1 MSTQIEQTL
10 SDEAGRRSEA
20 SEKPDL
26 VLHIG
31 PGKTGSSA
39 IQAWLGRVSH
49 SLKRSGV
56 LYPAVAEDEREDFA
70 GNAQKLAA
78 WLSRPRSTAEDRFP
92 EVIESMLQ
100 DYISQAE
107 EAGCHTVLLSS
118 EFFPTADRANLEF
131 FRSEA
136 EKYFKLRIVG
146 YLRDPYWWLWSS
158 WGQAVKR
165 AAMCEDFAA
174 YALNNAKVLGET
186 LKGLIS
192 IFDDVRFLVYR
203 ETGLIESFA
212 RALDLPARLVD
223 AKAETTVNRSMTWDE
238 LDILLSVNR
247 TFRHAELSRMIS
259 DQMIAARPDAVAYR
273 DFDPELAAVVRGAN
287 EGIFAEIQSLI
298 VNPDVPI
305 IDNSNVRSE
314 AKHRVAQVDRET
326 FEVVLSA
333 IRSWF
338 DRSTPYLQLQ
348 QMAKQVAPEEEY
360 AGLLP
365 EGFDSIEYLL
375 LNPDVAAA
383 GVDPIGHYLTYGQ
396 KEGRAYRRPIAQRWS
411 SI

>member
-1 MSTQIEQTL
+1 MSDVTEPMN
-10 SDEAGRRSEA
+10 SDEREEA
-20 SEKPDL
+20 PTEDSRPTL

-39 IQAWLGRVSH
+39 IQAWLARVSDD
-49 SLKRSGV
+49 LAGSGV
-56 LYPAVAEDEREDFA
+56 LYPANKQEKQEEFT
-70 GNAQKLAA
+70 GNAQKIAA
-78 WLSRPRSTAEDRFP
+78 WLARPRSTVEDRFP
-92 EVIESMLQ
+92 KVIESLLEG
-100 DYISQAE
+100 YISQAE
-107 EAGCHTVLLSS
+107 EMRCHTVLLSS

-136 EKYFKLRIVG
+136 EKYFKLRVAG

-165 AAMCEDFAA
+165 AAMREDFTA
-174 YALNNAKVLGET
+174 YALKNATVLGET
-186 LKGLIS
+186 LKGFIS
-192 IFDDVRFLVYR
+192 VFDDVRLLVYR

-212 RALDLPARLVD
+212 RALDLPTRLVD
-223 AKAETTVNRSMTWDE
+223 AEAETTVNRSMTWDE
-238 LDILLSVNR
+238 LDILLSVNK

-259 DQMIAARPDAVAYR
+259 DQMISARPDAVVYR
-273 DFDPELAAVVRGAN
+273 DFDPELAAAVRGAN

-305 IDNSNVRSE
+305 IDDSNVRSE
-314 AKHRVAQVDRET
+314 AKRRVAQVDRET
-326 FEVVLSA
+326 FEVVLSS

-338 DRSTPYLQLQ
+338 DGSTPYLQLQ
-348 QMAKQVAPEEEY
+348 QMARQVAPEEKY

-396 KEGRAYRRPIAQRWS
+396 KEGRAYCRPLAQKWS

>member
-1 MSTQIEQTL
+1 MSDMTEPMN
-10 SDEAGRRSEA
+10 SDEREEAPAEDRR
-20 SEKPDL
+20 PTL

-39 IQAWLGRVSH
+39 IQAWLARVSED
-49 SLKRSGV
+49 LARSGV
-56 LYPAVAEDEREDFA
+56 LYPANGQEEREEYT
-70 GNAQKLAA
+70 GNAQELAA
-78 WLSRPRSTAEDRFP
+78 WLARPRSTVEDRFP
-92 EVIESMLQ
+92 EVIENLLEGYVSKAQ
-100 DYISQAE
+100 E
-107 EAGCHTVLLSS
+107 GRCHTVLLSS
-118 EFFPTADRANLEF
+118 EFFPTAVRANLEF
-131 FRSEA
+131 FRNEA
-136 EKYFKLRIVG
+136 EKYFELRVVG

-165 AAMCEDFAA
+165 AAMREDFAA
-174 YALNNAKVLGET
+174 YALKNAKVLGET

-192 IFDDVRFLVYR
+192 IFDDVRLLVYR

-212 RALDLPARLVD
+212 RALGLPARLVD

-247 TFRHAELSRMIS
+247 TFRHADLSRMIS

-305 IDNSNVRSE
+305 IDDSNVRSE
-314 AKHRVAQVDRET
+314 ARRCVAQVDRET
-326 FEVVLSA
+326 FDVVLSA

-338 DRSTPYLQLQ
+338 DESTPYLRLQ
-348 QMAKQVAPEEEY
+348 QMARQVAPEEEY

-396 KEGRAYRRPIAQRWS
+396 KEGRAYCRPVAQRWD